1 MKKYIIY
8 GRSSCP
14 FCIKVINKLLRQ
26 GKTFY
31 AEMYDDQPDK
41 LEEIK
46 KRYNHPT
53 IPVVIIQDSKEI
65 LIGGCDDTIKHLN
78 LEKLNDASKT

>member
-1 MKKYIIY
+1 MKKYIVY

-14 FCIKVINKLLRQ
+14 FCIKVVNKLIRN

-31 AEMYDDQPDK
+31 AEMLDDNPER
-41 LEEIK
+41 LEQIK

-53 IPVVIIQDSKEI
+53 IPVVIIKEEKEI
-65 LIGGCDDTIKHLN
+65 LIGGCDDTIDHLKK
-78 LEKLNDASKT
+78 EKSNDTSET